1 MLLTGMAE
9 RKPQA
14 QPDGRES
21 EKEEG
26 WAVDLCAACQSSSG
40 SASSHCLATSTVTSA
55 LTLSAACE
63 TGHKWRLSLRLQGME
78 KIGYSL
84 HGWIGEEWE
93 TPSIPEVSSLLP
105 KPSHLPGAE
114 DSPSLF
120 HLPGFFSLQVLVPFG
135 LLLAICVSGIVI
147 TGIIALGAGWW
158 WKQHWEE
165 DGTNYARPSMEEDPI
180 ELDVLV
186 ANDNGIEDAEM
197 DMEMEMD
204 MDTITADDAEKLL
217 P

>member
-1 MLLTGMAE
+1 
-9 RKPQA
+9 
-14 QPDGRES
+14 
-21 EKEEG
+21 
-26 WAVDLCAACQSSSG
+26 
-40 SASSHCLATSTVTSA
+40 
-55 LTLSAACE
+55 
-63 TGHKWRLSLRLQGME
+63 ME

-147 TGIIALGAGWW
+147 TGIIALGTGWW